1 MFRISGS
8 IYSFLSSFPINNLT
22 SINFIILIKTTISTL
37 TVITTTSSSASAGI
51 YYVIGT
57 VGGIIVFIVIAV
69 VLVLTGCIMIK
80 RQNKS
85 QNSCNF
91 LIL

>member
-1 MFRISGS
+1 MLHISGS
-8 IYSFLSSFPINNLT
+8 IYSFLNNLT
-22 SINFIILIKTTISTL
+22 SINLIILIKITISTL
-37 TVITTTSSSASAGI
+37 TVTTTTSSSTSAGI

-57 VGGIIVFIVIAV
+57 VGGIIVFILIAV
-69 VLVLTGCIMIK
+69 VLVLTGCIMIR

-85 QNSCNF
+85 QTSCNF

>member
-1 MFRISGS
+1 MKI
-8 IYSFLSSFPINNLT
+8 
-22 SINFIILIKTTISTL
+22 TISTL
-37 TVITTTSSSASAGI
+37 TVTTTTSSTSAGI

-57 VGGIIVFIVIAV
+57 FGGIIVFILIGV
-69 VLVLTGCIMIK
+69 VLVLTGCVMLG

-85 QNSCNF
+85 QTSYNF